1 MQIFIDNDKLDF
13 QLEKEKTLFDIID
26 AMRKWL
32 SAENFI
38 ISELSVDNVQ
48 KDHSDTNLL
57 KKQEIGT
64 VSEIN
69 ISTISLHE
77 LKLSQLN
84 AIQEFFI
91 LVMKNIESGNSES
104 LIKLLDDYSSIKP
117 FLKSNIDRVYESNN
131 GFIENILENKAE
143 IGDHL
148 EELRI
153 FSENILIIAETRKNE
168 IITPEKEL
176 EQLKN
181 SFEKTAEDAGNVSI
195 LLQTG
200 KDREAMETVIEFV
213 EFLKKFS
220 RILGILDIKKSIPV
234 KKEEISEFNSM
245 LKELCSA
252 IENSDSVLVGD
263 LLEYE
268 IIPVVENILTE
279 IK

>member
-1 MQIFIDNDKLDF
+1 MK
-13 QLEKEKTLFDIID
+13 
-26 AMRKWL
+26 KWL

-48 KDHSDTNLL
+48 KDHSDANLL
-57 KKQEIGT
+57 KKQEIET
-64 VSEIN
+64 ISEIN
-69 ISTISLHE
+69 ISTISFHE

-84 AIQEFFI
+84 AVQEFFI
-91 LVMKNIESGNSES
+91 LVLKNIESGNSES
-104 LIKLLDDYSSIKP
+104 LIKLLGDYSSIKP

-131 GFIENILENKAE
+131 GFIESILENKAE
-143 IGDHL
+143 IEDHL

-181 SFEKTAEDAGNVSI
+181 SFEKTAEEAGNVSI

-200 KDREAMETVIEFV
+200 KDREAMETVIGFV

-234 KKEEISEFNSM
+234 NKEAILEFNSM
-245 LKELCSA
+245 LTELCSA

>member
-26 AMRKWL
+26 AMRNWL

-84 AIQEFFI
+84 AVQEFFI
-91 LVMKNIESGNSES
+91 LVLKNIESGNSES

-200 KDREAMETVIEFV
+200 KDREAMETVIRFV
-213 EFLKKFS
+213 EFMKKFS

>member
-13 QLEKEKTLFDIID
+13 QLEKEKTLFDVID
-26 AMRKWL
+26 AMKKWL

-84 AIQEFFI
+84 AVQEFFI
-91 LVMKNIESGNSES
+91 LVLKNIESGNSES

-200 KDREAMETVIEFV
+200 KDREAMETVIRFV
-213 EFLKKFS
+213 EFMKKFS

>member
-91 LVMKNIESGNSES
+91 LVLKNIESGNSES